1 MLAMPHTPPL
11 PDSDDELGELPP
23 LDGDMDEAAE
33 PEAELDDLGNDGVAL
48 EDGTPEGDPA
58 DPIELDVLEEGETS
72 WLNEALD
79 ATDVDLGAADLM
91 DLDDERI
98 AGEHDGDDVDVGDEG
113 AALSDQG
120 ESGGLDAGDE
130 GPLDLD
136 EELRDSDLPA
146 LDADEDESVDSRLLE
161 EPLTADESL
170 PWAAQP
176 WERVG
181 APLGLVAATAVA
193 CVSRGALVAARA
205 ETDQLQ
211 LFRVD
216 LEGAR
221 DALRLERAQVSEVV
235 ALAADAWTVAAVSPA
250 AGLVVSRDGGERFE
264 APVGGVGVADVRLVS
279 GALWLRTRSGEL
291 LVSKRADRDFVR
303 CPAPGAVAAIASHDA
318 SGIVAMV
325 VDSLGRPIALGRGG
339 VEGLLAWESIS
350 VPEASKPMVL
360 AARAAHVAYSGRSGV
375 VRRGTHGGWRSFT
388 WDGSVTALAF
398 VDDEGTLLA
407 ATYSEADDT
416 TGLVRIDVKGAVAIV
431 ARIGATQNLREP
443 SDPADGRALAL
454 ACDDSRGVVWVA
466 GGFGLAAFAIR
477 PR

>member
-1 MLAMPHTPPL
+1 MPHTPSL

-23 LDGDMDEAAE
+23 LDGEMDEAAE
-33 PEAELDDLGNDGVAL
+33 PQAELDDLGDDDGAI
-48 EDGTPEGDPA
+48 EDSTPEGDPA
-58 DPIELDVLEEGETS
+58 DPIELDHLEEGETS

-98 AGEHDGDDVDVGDEG
+98 AGEHDGEDVDVGDE

-146 LDADEDESVDSRLLE
+146 MDADEDESIDSRLLE
-161 EPLTADESL
+161 EQLTADESL
-170 PWAAQP
+170 PWAAEP
-176 WERVG
+176 WDRVG

-205 ETDQLQ
+205 ETNQLQ

-221 DALRLERAQVSEVV
+221 DALRLEGLQVSEVV
-235 ALAADAWTVAAVSPA
+235 ALAADARTVAAVLPE

-279 GALWLRTRSGEL
+279 GVVWLRTRSGDL

-303 CPAPGAVAAIASHDA
+303 CPAPGTVAAIASHDA
-318 SGIVAMV
+318 SGIVALV
-325 VDSLGRPIALGRGG
+325 VDSVGRPIALGRGG
-339 VEGLLAWESIS
+339 LDGLLAWESIS

-375 VRRGTHGGWRSFT
+375 VRRGTHGWRSFT

-407 ATYSEADDT
+407 ATYSDADDT
-416 TGLVRIDVKGAVAIV
+416 TGLVRIDVKGGVAIV